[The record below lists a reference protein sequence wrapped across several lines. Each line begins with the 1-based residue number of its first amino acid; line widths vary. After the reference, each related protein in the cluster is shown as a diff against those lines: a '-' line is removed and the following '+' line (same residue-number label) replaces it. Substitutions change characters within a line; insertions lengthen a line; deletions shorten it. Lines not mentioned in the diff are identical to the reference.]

1 MCMCSFVS
9 SVVGD
14 ELYEDIGFQ
23 FDLVHQHL
31 HFLLVLNQ
39 WYQWKWWESQVQ
51 FGSLCSSLLWMLV
64 SLVHLWVPPHHSL
77 EKTFTPS
84 LS

>member
-1 MCMCSFVS
+1 MTSYFVLATTLIKIPHSFPLKIQKLNIQPTSSSVQNT

-31 HFLLVLNQ
+31 HFC
-39 WYQWKWWESQVQ
+39 WS
-51 FGSLCSSLLWMLV
+51 
-64 SLVHLWVPPHHSL
+64 
-77 EKTFTPS
+77 
-84 LS
+84 